1 MADVGSFNRA
11 QNRRAQQ
18 AQRGN
23 RPLID
28 ENGNKSNKFAN
39 AGAAAGG
46 FIGAMGGSFAPPINI
61 TYNNNRGSGEA
72 NIGIGGGGGRPHS
85 QALLPAPEFTSPAQV
100 RNYCNHLRAV
110 CVSLSIEVAMGAEIL
125 KGVLSTV
132 PDPEGR
138 LGGSRIR
145 AMRVS
150 RKLKRSA
157 DAARDAAKN
166 AAATYATFQQ
176 QYEEEINRVRHR
188 ARRPQGPRMDWAQQ

>member
-1 MADVGSFNRA
+1 MSTPPRTHRPSGS
-11 QNRRAQQ
+11 
-18 AQRGN
+18 
-23 RPLID
+23 
-28 ENGNKSNKFAN
+28 NGSAKSNKFAN

-46 FIGAMGGSFAPPINI
+46 FIGGMGSSFTPPINI
-61 TYNNNRGSGEA
+61 TYNNNRGNGGPANRGAGSG
-72 NIGIGGGGGRPHS
+72 GPHS

-110 CVSLSIEVAMGAEIL
+110 CVTLSIEVAMGAEIL

-138 LGGSRIR
+138 LGGSRMR
-145 AMRVS
+145 ANRVS
-150 RKLKRSA
+150 RKLRKSA

-166 AAATYATFQQ
+166 AAATYALFQQ

-188 ARRPQGPRMDWAQQ
+188 ARRPQQPQMNWAQQ

>member
-1 MADVGSFNRA
+1 MSTPPRTGARPAGGS
-11 QNRRAQQ
+11 
-18 AQRGN
+18 
-23 RPLID
+23 
-28 ENGNKSNKFAN
+28 NGSAKSNKFAN

-46 FIGAMGGSFAPPINI
+46 FVGAMGGSFAPPINI
-61 TYNNNRGSGEA
+61 TYNNNRG
-72 NIGIGGGGGRPHS
+72 NGGGGHNTRAAGADNGGPHS

-110 CVSLSIEVAMGAEIL
+110 CVTLSIEVAMGAEIL

-138 LGGSRIR
+138 LGGSRMR
-145 AMRVS
+145 ANRVS
-150 RKLKRSA
+150 RKLRKSA

-166 AAATYATFQQ
+166 AAATYALFQQ

-188 ARRPQGPRMDWAQQ
+188 ARRPQQPQMNWAQQ

>member
-1 MADVGSFNRA
+1 MSARYTAPSGRRSGGTA
-11 QNRRAQQ
+11 TTGRRA
-18 AQRGN
+18 ASGS
-23 RPLID
+23 
-28 ENGNKSNKFAN
+28 NGAAKSNKFAS

-46 FIGAMGGSFAPPINI
+46 FVGGLGSSFAPPINI
-61 TYNNNRGSGEA
+61 NINRTVNNGGF
-72 NIGIGGGGGRPHS
+72 GQGGGGPHS

-110 CVSLSIEVAMGAEIL
+110 CVALSIEVAMGAEIL

-145 AMRVS
+145 ANKVS
-150 RKLKRSA
+150 RKLRRSA

-166 AAATYATFQQ
+166 AAATYAQFQQ

-188 ARRPQGPRMDWAQQ
+188 ARRPQAPQMNWAQQ